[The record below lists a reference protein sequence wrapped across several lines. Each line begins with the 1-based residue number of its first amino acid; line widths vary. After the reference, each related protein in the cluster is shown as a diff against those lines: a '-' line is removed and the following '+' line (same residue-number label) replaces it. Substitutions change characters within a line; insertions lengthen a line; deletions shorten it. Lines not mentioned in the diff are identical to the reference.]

1 MLSLPTTSCGDAAVV
16 CGGLSPLLEPT
27 LVLLLT
33 ATQQDE
39 AEDDED
45 AADAGAASAAASKR
59 RARGKADLRMELGKN
74 DPYALLELDH
84 LRWRATAD
92 DVRKSYRRLV
102 LLHHPDKKAATAEE
116 GAPDAE
122 EDDEMF
128 KAISDAFELLSTP
141 KKRREFDSLDEFD
154 DTVPTADDAAAG
166 GFFGTFGPVFERN
179 SRWSER
185 GGCPLLGGEDAPDET
200 VAAFYNFWFDFQS
213 WRDFADADEFD
224 PNDAGFREEKRW
236 MERQNEKLRLKR
248 RREEKARVLNLV
260 EVSYSLDPRVHAMQ
274 LREKEARANAKAERN
289 RQKAAARNAEAEAKQ
304 AAAERAEAE
313 AEAEAERAR
322 ADAAERR
329 RLKERAAKGLRKARG
344 RLRALC
350 KESRL
355 CEEEEWEKLCGNAT
369 AERSDQLE
377 TLCAG
382 LERDLAGPEP
392 LAAAQARLREAL
404 AAVDAATEAEATPP
418 TGAEPQ
424 MSPRGK
430 SRGADCPYTSRH
442 TSRHFTK

>member
-1 MLSLPTTSCGDAAVV
+1 MCSRTLLAASDVGSLFPHSTPQSNKLVEKPQRVIRTIKKKSTWLLQWACACPGVDILSMLSLPTTSCGDAAVV

-33 ATQQDE
+33 ATQQVE

-102 LLHHPDKKAATAEE
+102 LLHHPDKKVATAEE

-141 KKRREFDSLDEFD
+141 KKRRESRLPETRSTRRREKAPQTRRREFDSLDEFD

-185 GGCPLLGGEDAPDET
+185 GE
-200 VAAFYNFWFDFQS
+200 
-213 WRDFADADEFD
+213 
-224 PNDAGFREEKRW
+224 
-236 MERQNEKLRLKR
+236 M
-248 RREEKARVLNLV
+248 
-260 EVSYSLDPRVHAMQ
+260 
-274 LREKEARANAKAERN
+274 
-289 RQKAAARNAEAEAKQ
+289 
-304 AAAERAEAE
+304 
-313 AEAEAERAR
+313 
-322 ADAAERR
+322 
-329 RLKERAAKGLRKARG
+329 
-344 RLRALC
+344 
-350 KESRL
+350 
-355 CEEEEWEKLCGNAT
+355 
-369 AERSDQLE
+369 
-377 TLCAG
+377 
-382 LERDLAGPEP
+382 
-392 LAAAQARLREAL
+392 
-404 AAVDAATEAEATPP
+404 
-418 TGAEPQ
+418 
-424 MSPRGK
+424 
-430 SRGADCPYTSRH
+430 
-442 TSRHFTK
+442 